1 MKKLIIIVGKRG
13 NLSFRLSKL
22 IKNSLL
28 ISTEE
33 FINNKYDLK
42 NLENKKICLIINS
55 FYPSNKLNHINNH
68 NEYIE
73 QTVSNLVKILDR
85 SKKLNVFK
93 IIYSSSSSIYNLQKT
108 SATKLE
114 TSRDLYALTKL
125 FCEKLIIKFAK
136 KNKKEFII
144 TRLYNLFGE
153 KDNFSII
160 SKIIDSYKKKK
171 IFQLNNNGDAIR
183 DFIHVDEVARIY
195 LKLVEKKYDKI
206 IDIGC
211 GYGYQIGQ
219 ILSSI
224 GFKNFIIRKKFLIEQ
239 KISISSKSIFQYLKI
254 KENSN
259 LSLKNFLIRKLNIKN
274 NIDLKKKYFDDK
286 INFHHEIFGSI
297 IFGAGDAGK
306 QVCNLIQKKNKNGVF
321 CFVDDNKKL
330 IDKSYNGVKIIS
342 KKKLKQISKEYLI
355 PNIIIAIPSLK
366 NDKLVKLSNELYNY
380 SASVYN
386 LPSKNEY
393 NTDQILLSDIQN
405 SEFLNIFSRDEKRI
419 KNNTFKKL
427 ENKKILVTGAGGSI
441 GSELVRQLVRIK
453 GTQIICLDISELFL
467 YNLKNNISS
476 KENKIK
482 FILGSVTDSSL
493 LKDLFKKQN
502 IDLIYHAA
510 AYKHLNFLEENPL
523 QGVKNNI
530 LGTLNLIENSILY
543 SKKKIKMINISTDKA
558 VRPESILGISKRI
571 AEIICENFRFN
582 FKKNI
587 EISTVRFGNVFGSMG
602 SAINLFLDR
611 INKGEDINITSKKA
625 ERYFMSVNQACNLVI
640 VASLFNDKYKTY
652 IFDMGKPLN
661 IFHLVTK
668 LINKKKMSNKN
679 FRIKIKE
686 VGLNKGEKVK
696 EELSLNN
703 KLKKTNSSKIYEVNE
718 NKYNQVKVINLIR
731 DIKLTLKKENEKK
744 LIFLLRKF
752 LNSEYKLKRRY

>member
-1 MKKLIIIVGKRG
+1 MKKLIVIIGKRG

-33 FINNKYDLK
+33 FINNKYDFSNLK
-42 NLENKKICLIINS
+42 NRKVCLIINS
-55 FYPSNKLNHINNH
+55 FYPTSKLNQINNH
-68 NEYIE
+68 NKYVE
-73 QTVSNLVKILDR
+73 QTVLNLTEILNV

-93 IIYSSSSSIYNLQKT
+93 IIYTSSSSIYNLQKT
-108 SATKLE
+108 GHTKLE
-114 TSRDLYALTKL
+114 TTRDLYALTKL

-136 KNKKEFII
+136 KNKKEFTI
-144 TRLYNLFGE
+144 TRLFNLYGE

-160 SKIIDSYKKKK
+160 SKIIDSYKNKK
-171 IFQLNNNGDAIR
+171 ILQLNNNGNAIR
-183 DFIHVDEVARIY
+183 DFIHVDEVVRIY
-195 LKLVEKKYDKI
+195 MKLAEKKFDKI
-206 IDIGC
+206 LDVGC
-211 GYGYQIGQ
+211 GYGYQIAQ
-219 ILSSI
+219 LLSSI
-224 GFKNFIIRKKFLIEQ
+224 GIKKFNIQKKNLIEQ
-239 KISISSKSIFQYLKI
+239 KISVSSKSIFQYLKI
-254 KENSN
+254 KENSK
-259 LSLKNFLIRKLNIKN
+259 LSLKNFLIKRLNIKR
-274 NIDLKKKYFDDK
+274 NINFKKKFLDDE
-286 INFHHEIFGSI
+286 INNHHEIFGSI
-297 IFGAGDAGK
+297 IYGAGDAGK
-306 QVCNLIQKKNKNGVF
+306 QVCNLIQKKNKDGVF
-321 CFVDDNKKL
+321 CFVDDNKNL

-342 KKKLKQISKEYLI
+342 KKKLKQISKEHLI
-355 PNIIIAIPSLK
+355 PNIIIAIPSLE
-366 NDKLVKLSNELYNY
+366 NDKLIKLSNELYNY
-380 SASVYN
+380 SSSVYN

-393 NTDQILLSDIQN
+393 NTDHILLSDIQN
-405 SEFLNIFSRDEKRI
+405 SEFLNIFSRDEKKI
-419 KNNTFKKL
+419 KNNIFKKL
-427 ENKKILVTGAGGSI
+427 ENKNILVTGAGGSI
-441 GSELVRQLVRIK
+441 GSELARQLVRIK
-453 GTQIICLDISELFL
+453 GTKIICLDISELFL
-467 YNLKNNISS
+467 YNLKNNISH
-476 KENKIK
+476 KGNKIR
-482 FILGSVTDSSL
+482 FILGSVADSSL
-493 LKDLFKKQN
+493 LKNLFKKEK

-510 AYKHLNFLEENPL
+510 AYKHLNFLEENPS
-523 QGVKNNI
+523 QGIKNNV

-558 VRPESILGISKRI
+558 VRPTSILGISKRI
-571 AEIICENFRFN
+571 AEIICENFKFN
-582 FKKNI
+582 LKKNI

-602 SAINLFLDR
+602 SVINLFLDK

-640 VASLFNDKYKTY
+640 IASLFNDKYKTY

-661 IFHLVTK
+661 IFHLATK

-703 KLKKTNSSKIYEVNE
+703 KLKKTNSPKIYEVNE

-744 LIFLLRKF
+744 LILLLRKF